1 MYGWVHGLMIMSNE
15 DMCLMCLIT
24 FSVSH
29 AFDMFVWLSGKAGI
43 SVESVKSVSNLGVI
57 YFGTCFWTYILVLQL
72 ECFDMELP

>member
-1 MYGWVHGLMIMSNE
+1 MIMSNE

-57 YFGTCFWTYILVLQL
+57 YFGTCF
-72 ECFDMELP
+72 